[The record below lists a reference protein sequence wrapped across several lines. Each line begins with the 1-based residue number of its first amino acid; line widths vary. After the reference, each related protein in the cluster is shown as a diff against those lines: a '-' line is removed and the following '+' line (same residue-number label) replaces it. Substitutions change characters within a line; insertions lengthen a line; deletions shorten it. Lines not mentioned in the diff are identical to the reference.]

1 VTIDDRNRPMTGTAS
16 LVDEFEGHRGQLR
29 AVAYRVLGSTGEAD
43 DAVQEAWIRLNRSDA
58 GAIENLGAWLTT
70 VVGRVS
76 LDMLRSRSTHREEP
90 LPGQLPDPIIDPVD
104 GTTPENEALIAD
116 SVGLAMQV
124 VIEKLGPAERL
135 AYVLH
140 DMFAVPFDQIAPV
153 VERSPDATRQ
163 LASRARRRVEA
174 EDPEPEPDL
183 DRQREVAE
191 AFLAASREGDFE
203 ALVAVLDPEVVL
215 RADMG
220 PAGKPQELRG
230 AEAVAGQAKFY
241 SQFDLTMH
249 PVLINGAFGI
259 VTTLDGAPFSIG
271 AMTVRDGRI
280 VELDFIA
287 DPERLAGLDLSVI
300 GV

>member
-1 VTIDDRNRPMTGTAS
+1 
-16 LVDEFEGHRGQLR
+16 
-29 AVAYRVLGSTGEAD
+29 VAYRVLGSTGEAD
-43 DAVQEAWIRLNRSDA
+43 DAVQEAWIRLNRSEA
-58 GAIENLGAWLTT
+58 GEIENLGGWLTT
-70 VVGRVS
+70 VVGRIS

-90 LPGQLPDPIIDPVD
+90 LPQLPDPIIDSVD
-104 GTTPENEALIAD
+104 GTTPEHEAVIAD

-174 EDPEPEPDL
+174 EDPEPDLDL
-183 DRQREVAE
+183 DRQREVAD

-203 ALVAVLDPEVVL
+203 ALVAVLDPDVVL

-220 PAGKPQELRG
+220 PAGIPQELHG
-230 AEAVAGQAKFY
+230 AEAIARQAKFY
-241 SQFDLTMH
+241 SQLDLTMH
-249 PVLINGAFGI
+249 RVLINGALGFI
-259 VTTLDGAPFSIG
+259 TTLDGAPFSIG
-271 AMTVRDGRI
+271 ALTVRNGRI

-287 DPERLAGLDLSVI
+287 DPERLAKLDLSVI
-300 GV
+300 GA